1 VLFPLELT
9 IISLVFLLCFLSG
22 LAWGTYRGAPV
33 IATGLVVAGYLL
45 LLVGTSLWA
54 AQCWDCG
61 YGTENKRGDAVW
73 FALILAW
80 IPAAALVGTVWL
92 GALIA
97 LIARLWSDA
106 RRHQRGDTFV
116 HR

>member
-1 VLFPLELT
+1 
-9 IISLVFLLCFLSG
+9 
-22 LAWGTYRGAPV
+22 
-33 IATGLVVAGYLL
+33 
-45 LLVGTSLWA
+45 
-54 AQCWDCG
+54 
-61 YGTENKRGDAVW
+61 VW